1 MAYDVADELVG
12 EKLGHVTQ
20 AVELPALQRGPE
32 KRTGQQ
38 WRRVV
43 ARELG
48 FDAIVDHTLSPSSP
62 ELLGVPIRRM
72 PPLRRCANSG
82 SNITCLA
89 SGAAPGNELSF
100 ETLESETETVVT
112 VGGEVDM
119 ATAPQLDH
127 YLCALVDRDV
137 VVDLSGVVFLDSS
150 GVSALVNVLQAF
162 EARGRTLRVVGER
175 DNVRTV
181 FEVTGVYDALH
192 RDA

>member
-1 MAYDVADELVG
+1 
-12 EKLGHVTQ
+12 
-20 AVELPALQRGPE
+20 
-32 KRTGQQ
+32 
-38 WRRVV
+38 
-43 ARELG
+43 
-48 FDAIVDHTLSPSSP
+48 
-62 ELLGVPIRRM
+62 M

-137 VVDLSGVVFLDSS
+137 VVDLSGVAFLDSS